1 MCGASTVA
9 LLSFSHFQKI
19 HITRV
24 FKILTII
31 PPAPSPPVR
40 IAWFPPPGGLQHLNS
55 SPGQAGTVAGLS
67 FKIQI
72 CSEILFGRLY
82 PTDNGQSGTSNRTFN
97 CFHQCQDHGLAVQ
110 RQDYVKFTSN
120 IQLLLQI

>member
-40 IAWFPPPGGLQHLNS
+40 IAWFPPPGGPEHPNS
-55 SPGQAGTVAGLS
+55 SPGRAGAVAGRVLK
-67 FKIQI
+67 FKFVKKYCLEDYIQQI
-72 CSEILFGRLY
+72 TVRLQLQTEI
-82 PTDNGQSGTSNRTFN
+82 FN
-97 CFHQCQDHGLAVQ
+97 CFRQCNVKTCCLQCPTNQDGQSKAGMF
-110 RQDYVKFTSN
+110 YFY
-120 IQLLLQI
+120 